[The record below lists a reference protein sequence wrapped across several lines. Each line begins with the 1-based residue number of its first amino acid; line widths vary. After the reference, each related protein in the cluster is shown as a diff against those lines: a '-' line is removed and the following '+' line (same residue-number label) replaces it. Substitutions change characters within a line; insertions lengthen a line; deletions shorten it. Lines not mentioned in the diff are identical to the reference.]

1 MLSLLRPLVLLA
13 LGLLLGAAPVLAQGS
28 ALATEKEPYSA
39 ERFAQLQAEGAL
51 ILVDVWAEWCGTCQR
66 QTDVLRAYLAE
77 HPDVPLHVLT
87 VDFDA
92 QREAVRR
99 FRAPRQ
105 STLLLFQGSE
115 QVWFSVAETKRDV
128 IFAAINEAV
137 ASR

>member
-1 MLSLLRPLVLLA
+1 MPSLLRPFVLLA
-13 LGLLLGAAPVLAQGS
+13 LGLVLGAAPVLAQGAAPTS
-28 ALATEKEPYSA
+28 EKEPYSA

-51 ILVDVWAEWCGTCQR
+51 VLVDVWAEWCGTCQR
-66 QTDVLRAYLAE
+66 QTDILQAYLAE

-87 VDFDA
+87 VDFDT
-92 QREAVRR
+92 QRAAVRR

-105 STLLLFQGSE
+105 STLILFQGGE

-128 IFAAINEAV
+128 IFAAINEAA